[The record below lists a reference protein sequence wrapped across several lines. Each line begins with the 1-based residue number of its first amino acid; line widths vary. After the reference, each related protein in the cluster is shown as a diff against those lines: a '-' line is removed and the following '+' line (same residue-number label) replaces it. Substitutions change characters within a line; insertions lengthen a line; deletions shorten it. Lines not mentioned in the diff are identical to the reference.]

1 MSSLERYSLKSQNL
15 GLMNGVSVG
24 VHAIPDAFLL
34 MHTGVGCKYKAA
46 SQIANHDWQRH
57 PNRRE
62 GWTEVG
68 DRALIEG
75 SAGRIG
81 PYARSW
87 AARRDPGVMVM
98 VTSTFLEMTGEDF
111 SGAVRSAERDLDCPI
126 LQIATPGF
134 DGDLY
139 AGFARLVAA
148 VAGQVDWTA
157 QQTRAD
163 EVGLLGYFFDRYEA
177 DHLGNLQQL
186 RFLLNGIGLK
196 LGPVLLSGRPYPD
209 LLRIAR
215 SGHLLRLP
223 YMAPVGPALAAA
235 CPRPIHEVDLPFGL
249 SGTAAWLRAV
259 ARSTGIDN
267 TTRLERFIQA
277 QIEHAR
283 PELAKVSDRFR
294 GLPVALFAETPLAAG
309 LCCLLLEMGLRPRL
323 VGLRDATLG
332 GRPAFE
338 ATVERAGLEVPAGL
352 EILEHPSLLQV
363 SAKLERGARAGEL
376 GLVIG
381 SAVERNLM
389 ERERGRAGAFI
400 EIGFPSTHFHATRA
414 EPFMGFGG
422 AVAFAQRVI
431 NT

>member
-1 MSSLERYSLKSQNL
+1 MSDLLRYSLKSQNL
-15 GLMNGVSVG
+15 GLMSGVSVG

-68 DRALIEG
+68 DQALIKG
-75 SAGRIG
+75 SADRIG

-87 AARRDPGVMVM
+87 AARRAPGVMVM
-98 VTSTFLEMTGEDF
+98 VTSTFLDMTGEDF
-111 SGAVRSAERDLDCPI
+111 GAAIRATERDLDCPVI
-126 LQIATPGF
+126 QIDTPGF

-148 VAGQVDWTA
+148 IAGQVDWQQA
-157 QQTRAD
+157 GQTRPD

-186 RFLLNGIGLK
+186 RFLLDGIGLK
-196 LGPVLLSGRPYPD
+196 LGPVLLSGRPYAD
-209 LLRIAR
+209 LLRLGGA
-215 SGHLLRLP
+215 GHLLSLP
-223 YMAPVGPALAAA
+223 HMAPAGQALQDA
-235 CPRPIHEVDLPFGL
+235 CPRAIQPVDLPFGL
-249 SGTAAWLRAV
+249 SGSAAWLRAV
-259 ARSTGIDN
+259 ASATGIGAG
-267 TTRLERFIQA
+267 RLESFIDA
-277 QIEHAR
+277 QRKHAR
-283 PELAKVSDRFR
+283 PELAKVADRFR

-323 VGLRDATLG
+323 IGLRDASLG
-332 GRPAFE
+332 GRPAF
-338 ATVERAGLEVPAGL
+338 ARAVERAGHELPADL
-352 EILEHPSLLQV
+352 DILEHPSLLQIADCLDER
-363 SAKLERGARAGEL
+363 AKASEL

-389 ERERGRAGAFI
+389 NREPGRAGAFI

-414 EPFMGFGG
+414 EPILGFGG

>member
-1 MSSLERYSLKSQNL
+1 MNRLERYSLRSQNL
-15 GLMNGVSVG
+15 GLMSGVSVG

-68 DRALIEG
+68 DQALIQG

-87 AARRDPGVMVM
+87 AARRSPGVMIM
-98 VTSTFLEMTGEDF
+98 VTSTFLELTGEDF
-111 SGAVRSAERDLDCPI
+111 GAAIRAARQDLDCPV

-134 DGDLY
+134 EGDLY
-139 AGFARLVAA
+139 AGCARLVTA
-148 VAGQVDWTA
+148 VAGQVDWSPPKL
-157 QQTRAD
+157 RRD
-163 EVGLLGYFFDRYEA
+163 EVGLLGYFFDRYEG

-186 RFLLNGIGLK
+186 RFLLDGLGLK
-196 LGPVLLSGRPYPD
+196 LGPVLLSGRPFAE
-209 LLRIAR
+209 LLRIGGA
-215 SGHLLRLP
+215 GHLLGLP
-223 YMAPVGPALAAA
+223 HLAPAGEALAAA
-235 CPRPIHEVDLPFGL
+235 CPRPIHPVDLPFGL
-249 SGTAAWLRAV
+249 AGTCAWLRAV
-259 ARSTGIDN
+259 AEATGADAH
-267 TTRLERFIQA
+267 RLERFIAVQLK
-277 QIEHAR
+277 HAR
-283 PELAKVSDRFR
+283 PELAKASDRFR

-309 LCCLLLEMGLRPRL
+309 LCCLLLEMGLRPEL
-323 VGLRDATLG
+323 VGLRDASLG

-338 ATVERAGLEVPAGL
+338 RAVQRAGLELPAGL
-352 EILEHPSLLQV
+352 EVLEHPSLLQIGRR
-363 SAKLERGARAGEL
+363 LEDRWRAGGP

-381 SAVERNLM
+381 SAVERNLLD
-389 ERERGRAGAFI
+389 RQGGRQSAFI

-414 EPFMGFGG
+414 EPVLGFGG